1 MRVLLRMMWGTTTT
15 VLIRN
20 SWGRGSSGVCKCTG
34 RKLPSRPSR
43 ALNLILSMHITWVT
57 HEPTHRLF
65 LLNSHLPL
73 QVYTSAYDST
83 VRSLSFTSGI
93 SREVFAME
101 NVLITSVDAPPAS
114 HELWLSDAKGW
125 VTHLDLRE
133 DKSKRRS
140 YQLSE
145 MKIGNVSVNPTNP
158 AFILTPSN
166 NRTLK

>member
-1 MRVLLRMMWGTTTT
+1 
-15 VLIRN
+15 
-20 SWGRGSSGVCKCTG
+20 
-34 RKLPSRPSR
+34 
-43 ALNLILSMHITWVT
+43 
-57 HEPTHRLF
+57 
-65 LLNSHLPL
+65 
-73 QVYTSAYDST
+73 
-83 VRSLSFTSGI
+83 
-93 SREVFAME
+93 ME